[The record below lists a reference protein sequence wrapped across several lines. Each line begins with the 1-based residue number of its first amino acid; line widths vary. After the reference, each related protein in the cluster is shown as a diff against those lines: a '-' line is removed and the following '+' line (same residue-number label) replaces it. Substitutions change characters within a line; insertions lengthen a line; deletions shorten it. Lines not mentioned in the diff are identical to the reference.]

1 MVNYHWQKNWQVE
14 AQNKEN
20 HLKHMDTYTTQTNI
34 WWTMNKKKRLE
45 EKCEQHL
52 GRLQLHV
59 EKVSDKENVMFQ
71 METPNWHIE

>member
-1 MVNYHWQKNWQVE
+1 MVNCQWQKNWQVE
-14 AQNKEN
+14 AQNKES
-20 HLKHMDTYTTQTNI
+20 HLKHMDTYNTQTNPC
-34 WWTMNKKKRLE
+34 WTMNKKKRLE

-52 GRLQLHV
+52 GRLQLHE

>member
-1 MVNYHWQKNWQVE
+1 MVNCQWQKNWQVE

-34 WWTMNKKKRLE
+34 WWTTNKKKRLE
-45 EKCEQHL
+45 EKCDQHL
-52 GRLQLHV
+52 GRLQLHI

-71 METPNWHIE
+71 MEPPNWHIK